1 MGKLSNYQMLLM
13 LLPLL
18 HIMIVIA
25 LVIMWIQQKLLQGHL
40 LMSCKLVRIILH
52 HLCQF
57 WIPKRKYLKLMEICQ
72 WLLMKLVQ
80 ESLSSKLSIV
90 ELKHHLQQLISLQ
103 LIEIQ
108 ECMTFIRPC
117 SILISQMGYLL
128 MLQQWYSHPLELLQN
143 MDLGECWIT

>member
-1 MGKLSNYQMLLM
+1 
-13 LLPLL
+13 
-18 HIMIVIA
+18 
-25 LVIMWIQQKLLQGHL
+25 
-40 LMSCKLVRIILH
+40 
-52 HLCQF
+52 
-57 WIPKRKYLKLMEICQ
+57 MEIYQ

-80 ESLSSKLSIV
+80 ESLSNKLSIV

-117 SILISQMGYLL
+117 SILISQMGYLQ
-128 MLQQWYSHPLELLQN
+128 MLQQCYSHPLELLQN